1 MVNPQVT
8 RGGFDRPNLYLEVR
22 GKKENFWTSIKP
34 FVKHGRF
41 PGSTIVYCLRKK
53 EVEMVAKELQEQ
65 GVAVAMYHAGMGQAA
80 RKKSHKAFLCDE
92 VEVVVATVAFGMGI
106 NKPDVRL
113 VVNWGA
119 PSDMEAYYQQVG
131 VRCLRPLDILTIE
144 LFPGWSGRKRQAG
157 VQMHP
162 LLLPLRLLHPQVPHD
177 GHRHRG
183 APAASNRPP
192 SPIRTFPCLHRKVSK
207 VGSP

>member
-1 MVNPQVT
+1 MLHVVNPQVT

-131 VRCLRPLDILTIE
+131 VRCLRPLDILTIISR
-144 LFPGWSGRKRQAG
+144 LAG
-157 VQMHP
+157 QEETSWCP
-162 LLLPLRLLHPQVPHD
+162 N
-177 GHRHRG
+177 
-183 APAASNRPP
+183 ASSSSPPPTPP
-192 SPIRTFPCLHRKVSK
+192 ST
-207 VGSP
+207 GST